1 MIDNSFLS
9 ESPYYLCLSGFQRQR
24 GQIVPSHRQ
33 FLLHEFESG
42 RCLLQ
47 ITPYLDDLIWKKIKK
62 DALKVFFFFWKSL
75 IIFVCLA
82 VWTNCAILTDN
93 YCSINLEV
101 GRCLLQ
107 IHNNTLYHSM
117 FQWCILQKKSRE
129 MMIPSCKDKCA
140 QIAMIKST
148 WFRQSLVSI
157 KYFPKN
163 SNIDTKTHTSRETII
178 GIDYKMTWNIFN
190 HGQVLSE
197 KKTVLVR

>member
-1 MIDNSFLS
+1 M
-9 ESPYYLCLSGFQRQR
+9 
-24 GQIVPSHRQ
+24 
-33 FLLHEFESG
+33 
-42 RCLLQ
+42 
-47 ITPYLDDLIWKKIKK
+47 TWK
-62 DALKVFFFFWKSL
+62 VSFFWKSV

-93 YCSINLEV
+93 SCSINLEV

-197 KKTVLVR
+197 KKNRFGEISKVMLFIFFCCPSTSNWLIQCAHLFR